1 MVMIL
6 RWIIGF
12 FVSLLLGHY
21 AARKFRDLRNRHIK
35 NVSTDH
41 EAINRQNEQ
50 SLNSD
55 ILPIWTGLIERFF
68 FTLIVA
74 FDISGAAVAMMG
86 WLGAK
91 MAVNWNRQPGDNPV
105 NRAFSMTALQTGV
118 VSLLFALIGGLIC
131 RWRL

>member
-21 AARKFRDLRNRHIK
+21 AARKFRDLRNRHVE

-68 FTLIVA
+68 
-74 FDISGAAVAMMG
+74 S
-86 WLGAK
+86 
-91 MAVNWNRQPGDNPV
+91 
-105 NRAFSMTALQTGV
+105 
-118 VSLLFALIGGLIC
+118 
-131 RWRL
+131 RL